1 MSLTNRNQWDTFLTS
16 HPDVHLLQTS
26 DWGEFKEKF
35 GWSPYYI
42 LSKGSGAQILFKR
55 LPFGYSIAYI
65 PKGPIGHNWGEVLN
79 ETISL
84 CQKKRAIIL
93 FVEPDAWEE
102 DLKNGYLEHGF
113 NPSQINIQPRRT
125 LTLSLLGNESDWLAK
140 MKQKTRY
147 NIRLAQKSEIT
158 IEQSSDVNLFNK
170 LMNVTGN
177 RDNFGVHSSD
187 YYQLV
192 FNQFSRG
199 ERCCLLIASY
209 QKTPLAGLMVFRQG
223 YRAWYFYGASNNLER
238 QRMPAYLLQWE
249 AMRWS
254 AAKGCTEYDLWGVPD
269 ETEDVLESKFTTR
282 SDGLW
287 GVYRFKRG
295 FGGIL
300 KRTAGVFEKD
310 LNPPMKKIFFTALK
324 LRKGSIA

>member
-1 MSLTNRNQWDTFLTS
+1 MSLANRNQWDTFLTS

-26 DWGEFKEKF
+26 DWGELKAKF
-35 GWSPYYI
+35 GWTPYYI
-42 LSKGSGAQILFKR
+42 LSKESGAQILFKR

-65 PKGPIGHNWGEVLN
+65 PKGPVGHKWEEVLN

-84 CQKKRAIIL
+84 CHKKRTIIL
-93 FVEPDAWEE
+93 FVEPDVWEE
-102 DLKNGYLEHGF
+102 DFDSGYLKNGFY
-113 NPSQINIQPRRT
+113 PSQINIQPRST

-147 NIRLAQKSEIT
+147 NIRLAQKSEI
-158 IEQSSDVNLFNK
+158 IVEQSSDINLFIQ
-170 LMNVTGN
+170 LMNVTGD
-177 RDNFGVHSSD
+177 RDNFDVHRSD
-187 YYQLV
+187 YYQTV
-192 FNQFSRG
+192 FNQFSSS
-199 ERCCLLIASY
+199 ERCCLLIAKY
-209 QKTPLAGLMVFRQG
+209 QHTPLAGLMVFRQG
-223 YRAWYFYGASNNLER
+223 NRAWYFYGASNNLER

-269 ETEDVLESKFTTR
+269 ETEELLEAKFTSR

-287 GVYRFKRG
+287 GIYRFKRG
-295 FGGIL
+295 FGGVL

-310 LNPPMKKIFFTALK
+310 LNPQLKKIINIALK